1 MAYDILTKQ
10 RLKSLL
16 QMLDGLLDE
25 YVRVSGG
32 DVSGDVVTF
41 TAAENRD
48 AIASGETLAV
58 TLGKVS
64 KWLSDLHSVAY
75 SGKYNDLVDKLE
87 VDTTLT
93 VEGSAADA
101 KAAGDKVSAL
111 NTRVSELI
119 KLIESDLDTNRELE
133 LMDIRNGYDGSTYEV
148 AGDAVRAIGTEL
160 NNLRNSLKEYI
171 DQSAVAGLYYDQTT
185 YQLYL
190 TDSGG
195 EAIGDPV
202 TIVSGSGGGGSG
214 SIQYSLSFKNLLDDR
229 SLTAVDGMPVLLKFS
244 YSSVDD
250 TEADDGSG
258 VGTLTVNG
266 VKALTFSIAQGD
278 NELNVA
284 KYLSVGDNKVV
295 VRVENSEGSARSI
308 TYTVNLMTLS
318 LTTTFDEMGVYSGA
332 VAFTYT
338 AIGDGNKTVHYL
350 MDGVEL
356 GTETVATTGKSRT
369 YNIPAQPDGSHLFTM
384 YAELTVGETTI
395 VSNTLRVGMLWT
407 SDSMSIPAIL
417 STYSVGTAVQGE
429 NLTIPYMVY
438 DPTAES
444 ASVVLS
450 VISPDNSVYS
460 TKTLTVDRTQ
470 QEWTVQDYPVGAV
483 KFRLQCGVAVLDIA
497 VTVSASESLVEAIT
511 DALVFHFDPSGRSNN
526 EDDPATWAYGDIAAT
541 FSDVGFTSADG
552 WQTDSDGASVLK
564 ILPGGEVTI
573 PFKPFASDARSNGY
587 TIECEIATHNVRDY
601 DTVVLSC
608 LSGGRGFKIASQ
620 YAQLDSE
627 QSSVSMQFK
636 EDEKVR
642 VSFVVE
648 PLNLH
653 RLIYI
658 YVDGIMCG
666 AVQYPTTDNF
676 QQSPSVGLTIG
687 AESSGIDIY
696 RIRMYSKGLT
706 RSEILDNYIADRG
719 TLAERI
725 ELAKRNDIFN
735 TAEEIVI
742 SKLPVTVP
750 YMVISC
756 AELPTYKGD
765 KKTCDITYV
774 NPSDTARSFTAEDVQ
789 IDVQGTSSQGYKKK
803 NWKLKFK
810 NGITYT
816 ANNTYSEKYQLRADS
831 VPATAFCMKADVA
844 SSEGTNNVELV
855 RLYND
860 IVPYKTSA
868 QETNSSVRVGID
880 GLPMII
886 FWQNTTTG
894 VTRFYGKYNFNFDKS
909 AEEVF
914 GLHSGCESW
923 EFRNNTS
930 NRVIFKSADFTGT
943 EWQSDFEAR
952 YPDGNTDVS
961 NLKALCEW
969 VVSTDRDAVT
979 SDTDKATRLQK
990 FKDEFEDHFILD
1002 PMVFYYVFTETFLM
1016 VDNRAKNF
1024 FPTTFDG
1031 THWFPFPYDF
1041 DTAIGINNEGQLV
1054 FDYDLED
1061 TDKVSGSNV
1070 FNGQTS
1076 TLWCNLRDAFPDE
1089 IKAMYKSLRSAT
1101 GTEFSFEKVVQR
1113 FKEHQAVWV
1122 EAIWNEDSWEKY
1134 LEPLENDNN
1143 ASYLTMLQ
1151 GNKASQREWWLYNGF
1166 RYRDSKYQCG
1176 DAQSNFVTLRCYVVG
1191 DITVTPYSHIHPRIK
1206 YGSYEVTERGKR
1218 NVPTTL
1224 VCPLDKMD
1232 DTEVYIY
1239 SCDRLKEIGDLSPLQ
1254 VGYADF
1260 SMATKLQVLKL
1271 GDGDSGYNNTH
1282 LYDVLVGN
1290 NELLTSLDVRNCSAL
1305 TTAVDLSGC
1314 IGIEEVLASGSAITG
1329 VTLPVGGRLKTLEI
1343 PATVTNLT
1351 MQDLKQFTTLTSAG
1365 FGSLTTLRIEN
1376 TDNIPF
1382 DTILTTA
1389 TTLNRVRMI
1398 GVEWHCES
1406 ESVLESC
1413 INRLKTCGGMDASG
1427 KNTDTAVVTGYVHVP
1442 SISADMLDAVNDAF
1456 PQLVV
1461 VVNGSPVYI
1470 VRYVD
1475 YDNTLLYRAS
1485 ITAGSTV
1492 VNPVTTGLI
1501 SAPTRAG
1508 TEDTGYAFRD
1518 FGSLPTNVQSNVTVI
1533 AQYDVTYRVLF
1544 MNGTAVFDTQWVVS
1558 GGAAQTPSGTPTK
1571 AATAQYKYTFSKW
1584 DGSYTNI
1591 TAPTTINAVF
1601 TSEIQKYTVKFY
1613 NGTTLLQTVTN
1624 VSYGGT
1630 ASYTGSTPTK
1640 SGVDDPENYE
1650 FSGWSPSNK
1659 NIVGDTSCYAQYNYT
1674 GLTETITDTWEEI
1687 IAACADGTYK
1697 TKYSVGDT
1705 KILNLGTEGNVCM
1718 QIAGFEVDTKADGSG
1733 KAPISWISE
1742 QLLATSH
1749 RMNPSVVSNDGVYE
1763 AGTGSIDGWNGS
1775 EMRAYLIST
1784 VYTLIPEPVKSAIV
1798 TVTKTQPAYNTSG
1811 KSFTQTTEDDVWIPS
1826 YDEILGSSSTY
1837 YGLFQDTNAN
1847 RIKKKTG
1854 STSASSWWLRS
1865 AYSASR
1871 FHFVSTSGSV
1881 NGYGAGTSLWV
1892 ALGFST

>member
-25 YVRVSGG
+25 YVRAAGG
-32 DVSGDVVTF
+32 DVSGDVVSFT
-41 TAAENRD
+41 TAANRD
-48 AIASGETLAV
+48 AIVPGETLAV

-64 KWLSDLHSVAY
+64 KWLTDLHKVAY
-75 SGKYNDLVDKLE
+75 SGAYKDLVDKLE
-87 VDTTLT
+87 LDATLT
-93 VEGSAADA
+93 VEGAAADA
-101 KAAGDKVSAL
+101 KAAGDKVAAL
-111 NTRVSELI
+111 NSRVSELI
-119 KLIESDLDTNRELE
+119 KMIESDLDTNRELE
-133 LMDIRNGYDGSTYEV
+133 LMDIRTGYNGEVYDT

-160 NNLRNSLKEYI
+160 GNLRNSLKEYI
-171 DQSAVAGLYYDQTT
+171 DQSAVAGLFYDQST

-195 EAIGDPV
+195 ETIGDPV
-202 TIVSGSGGGGSG
+202 TIVSGSGGGGGGG
-214 SIQYSLSFKNLLDDR
+214 SIQYTLTLKNLLDSR
-229 SLTAVDGMPVLLKFS
+229 SITAVGGMPVVLKFS
-244 YSSVDD
+244 YASVDD
-250 TEADDGSG
+250 TEADDGNG

-266 VKALTFSIAQGD
+266 VKALSFSVKQGENTLD
-278 NELNVA
+278 IA
-284 KYLSVGDNKVV
+284 KYISVGDNNVKL
-295 VRVENSEGSARSI
+295 RVENSEGSARSV
-308 TYTVNLMTLS
+308 TYTVTLMTLS
-318 LTTTFDEMGVYSGA
+318 VTSTFDKMGIYSGA

-338 AIGDGNKTVHYL
+338 VTGDGDKTVHYI

-356 GTETVATTGKSRT
+356 GAETVSTTGKSRT
-369 YNIPAQPDGSHLFTM
+369 YNIPVQTDGSHIFSL
-384 YAELTVGETTI
+384 YAELTVGETT
-395 VSNTLRVGMLWT
+395 VTSNVLRLGMLWT
-407 SDSMSIPAIL
+407 SNTMSSPAVL
-417 STYSVGTAVQGE
+417 STFSTGTAVQGE

-438 DPTAES
+438 DPLAES

-450 VISPDNSVYS
+450 VINPDNSVYS
-460 TKTLTVDRTQ
+460 TKTISVDRTV

-483 KFRLQCGVAVLDIA
+483 KFRLQCGVTVLDIA

-526 EDDPATWAYGDIAAT
+526 EDNPAQWTDGTVSAT

-552 WQTDSDGASVLK
+552 WQTDGEGASVLK

-608 LSGGRGFKIASQ
+608 LSDGRGFKIASQ

-666 AVQYPTTDNF
+666 VIQYPTTDNF
-676 QQSPSVGLTIG
+676 QQSPAVGLTIG

-696 RIRMYSKGLT
+696 RIRMYAKGLT
-706 RSEILDNYIADRG
+706 RGEILDNYIADRG
-719 TLAERI
+719 ALAERI

-756 AELPTYKGD
+756 AELPSYKGD
-765 KKTCDITYV
+765 KKTCDVTYV
-774 NPSDTARSFTAEDVQ
+774 NPSDTARSFTAENVQ

-810 NGITYT
+810 NGVTYT
-816 ANNTYSEKYQLRADS
+816 ATNTYSDKYQLRANS
-831 VPATAFCMKADVA
+831 VPATAYCMKADVA
-844 SSEGTNNVELV
+844 SSEGANNVELV

-860 IVPYKTSA
+860 TVPNKTPA
-868 QETNSSVRVGID
+868 QEENSNVRVGID
-880 GLPMII
+880 GLPMVI
-886 FWQNTTTG
+886 FWQNTSTG

-914 GLHSGCESW
+914 GLVPGCESW
-923 EFRNNTS
+923 EFCNNTS
-930 NRVIFKSADFTGT
+930 NRVVFKSADFTGT
-943 EWQSDFEAR
+943 EWQNDFEAR
-952 YPDGNTDVS
+952 YPEDSLDIS
-961 NLKALCEW
+961 NLKTMCEW

-979 SDTDKATRLQK
+979 SESEKAARLQK

-1002 PMVFYYVFTETFLM
+1002 PMIFYYVFTEVFLM

-1061 TDKVSGSNV
+1061 TDKVNGSNV

-1089 IKAMYKSLRSAT
+1089 IKAMYQSLRSAT
-1101 GTEFSFEKVVQR
+1101 GTEFSFSKVVQR

-1134 LEPLENDNN
+1134 LEPLENDGD

-1176 DAQSNFVTLRCYVVG
+1176 DAQSNYITLRCYVVG

-1218 NVPTTL
+1218 NVATTL

-1254 VGYADF
+1254 VGYANF
-1260 SMATKLQVLKL
+1260 SMATKLQALKL
-1271 GDGDSGYNNTH
+1271 GDGSSSYNNTH
-1282 LYDVLVGN
+1282 LKEVLVGN
-1290 NELLTSLDVRNCSAL
+1290 NELLTSLDVRNCSVL
-1305 TTAVDLSGC
+1305 STPVDLSGC
-1314 IGIEEVLASGSAITG
+1314 VGIESVLASGSAVTG
-1329 VTLPVGGRLKTLEI
+1329 ITLPVGGRLKTLEI

-1376 TDNIPF
+1376 TPHVPF

-1389 TTLNRVRMI
+1389 TKLNRVRMI
-1398 GVEWHCES
+1398 GVEWECANETTLS
-1406 ESVLESC
+1406 TC
-1413 INRLKTCGGMDASG
+1413 ITLLQSCGGMDAAG
-1427 KNTDTAVVTGYVHVP
+1427 KNTETAVVTGRVYVP
-1442 SISADMLDAVNDAF
+1442 SISADLLATINDAF

-1461 VVNGSPVYI
+1461 VANGVPQYI
-1470 VRYVD
+1470 VRYID
-1475 YDNTLLYRAS
+1475 WNNALLHRAVVS
-1485 ITAGSTV
+1485 AGATA
-1492 VNPVTTGLI
+1492 VNPVANGTI
-1501 SAPTRAG
+1501 QAPVRAG
-1508 TEDTGYAFRD
+1508 TEDTGYNFRD
-1518 FGSLPTNVQSNVTVI
+1518 FGDLPTNIQNNVTVQ
-1533 AQYDVTYRVLF
+1533 AQYDVTYLVRFL
-1544 MNGTAVFDTQWVVS
+1544 NGDAIFDTQWVVA
-1558 GGAAQTPSGTPTK
+1558 GTAAQTPSGTPTK
-1571 AATAQYKYTFSKW
+1571 ASTAQYTYTFSGW
-1584 DGSYTNI
+1584 SGSYSNI
-1591 TAPTTINAVF
+1591 TAPTDITASFSSTVR
-1601 TSEIQKYTVKFY
+1601 TYTVRFY
-1613 NGTTLLQTVTN
+1613 NGTTLLQTVAN
-1624 VSYGGT
+1624 VPYGESAT
-1630 ASYTGSTPTK
+1630 YTESTPTK

-1650 FSGWSPSNK
+1650 FAGWSPTGK
-1659 NIVGDTSCYAQYNYT
+1659 NIMGDTSCYAQYNYT
-1674 GLTETITDTWEEI
+1674 GLTETIADTWEQI
-1687 IAACADGTYK
+1687 LAACADGTYK

-1705 KILNLGTEGNVCM
+1705 KILNLGTEGSVCM
-1718 QIAGFEVDTKADGSG
+1718 QIAGFDVDTLADGSG
-1733 KAPISWISE
+1733 KAHISWISE
-1742 QLLATSH
+1742 QLLATDH
-1749 RMNPSVVSNDGVYE
+1749 RMNPTLSGSSPNYE
-1763 AGTGSIDGWNGS
+1763 AGTGSIGGWEQS
-1775 EMRAYLIST
+1775 EMRSYLNDT
-1784 VYTLIPEPVKSAIV
+1784 VKPLIPEPVASAIV
-1798 TVTKTQPAYNTSG
+1798 TVTKTQSAYNTDGSR
-1811 KSFTQTTEDDVWIPS
+1811 FTQTTEDGVWIPAYEEMNDGIYKS
-1826 YDEILGSSSTY
+1826 
-1837 YGLFQDTNAN
+1837 LFPDSAS
-1847 RIKKKTG
+1847 RIKHKTG
-1854 STSASSWWLRS
+1854 STSASFWWLRS
-1865 AYSASR
+1865 TRDTDR
-1871 FHFVSTSGSV
+1871 FHYVGSYGFW
-1881 NGYGAGTSLWV
+1881 GYYYAYGSYGV
-1892 ALGFST
+1892 ALGFCT